1 MPLTLLM
8 LIPAGLLLLAVG
20 AHLIVSSASRLA
32 RWLRIPPL
40 VIGLTVVAFGT
51 SAPEL
56 TVSLRSAL
64 NGQGDIAVGNVL
76 GSNIFNVLVILGLCA
91 LIAPLQVRRQLVR
104 LDVPL
109 MIGASLLAWLLAL
122 DQHYS
127 LLDGLVLVACLLG
140 YLAAL
145 YVHARKGAAIQ
156 PQPQPASAPAAQET
170 HASALKAVLS
180 MLAGL
185 GLLVVGAD
193 WLITGSVALARTLG
207 LSELIIGLT
216 LVAAGT
222 SLPEL
227 ATSVFAALRNERDI
241 AVGNIVGSNLFNL
254 LGVLGLSALAA
265 PGLSVSPNALAFD
278 FPVMTAVAVA
288 CLPVFFA
295 GYRISRW
302 EGLLFLGYYLAY
314 ILYLALFTTGQP
326 LARTFATAML
336 GYAVPLTI
344 VTLLIVAARAWRRQR
359 K

>member
-20 AHLIVSSASRLA
+20 AHLLVRGASHLA
-32 RWLRIPPL
+32 RQLRIPPL

-64 NGQGDIAVGNVL
+64 NGQGDIAIGNVL
-76 GSNIFNVLVILGLCA
+76 GSNIFNVLLILGLCA

-127 LLDGLVLVACLLG
+127 LLDGAVLFACLLG
-140 YLAAL
+140 YLAVL
-145 YVHARKGAAIQ
+145 YGYSRKGV
-156 PQPQPASAPAAQET
+156 ASQAEPAAQELPV
-170 HASALKAVLS
+170 SVPKAVLS

-185 GLLVVGAD
+185 ALLVVGAD
-193 WLITGSVALARTLG
+193 WLIDGAVTLARALG

-227 ATSVFAALRNERDI
+227 ATSLFAAFRNERDI

-288 CLPVFFA
+288 CLPIFFA

-314 ILYLALFTTGQP
+314 IVYLALFTTGQP

-336 GYAVPLTI
+336 GYVVPLTI
-344 VTLLIVAARAWRRQR
+344 VTLVVVAVRAWRRQR
-359 K
+359 R

>member
-20 AHLIVSSASRLA
+20 AHLLVLGASRVA
-32 RWLRIPPL
+32 SWLRIPPL
-40 VIGLTVVAFGT
+40 VIGLTVVSFGT

-64 NGQGDIAVGNVL
+64 NGQSDIAVGNVL
-76 GSNIFNVLVILGLCA
+76 GSNIFNVLLILGLCA

-122 DQHYS
+122 DQQYS
-127 LLDGLVLVACLLG
+127 RLDGVVLFACLLG
-140 YLAAL
+140 YLAMH
-145 YVHARKGAAIQ
+145 YVRSRDGAAMQ
-156 PQPQPASAPAAQET
+156 SRPAANTVAQT
-170 HASALKAVLS
+170 RARVPKALLG

-193 WLITGSVALARTLG
+193 WLIAGAVTLARALG

-216 LVAAGT
+216 LVAAGA

-227 ATSVFAALRNERDI
+227 ATSMLAALRNERDI

-254 LGVLGLSALAA
+254 LGVLGLSALAV

-314 ILYLALFTTGQP
+314 IVYLALFTTGQP

-336 GYAVPLTI
+336 GYVVPLTI
-344 VTLLIVAARAWRRQR
+344 VTLVIVAARAWRRQR
-359 K
+359 